1 VGVFLV
7 GAYQETLGDL
17 HNLFGDTHVAHVKHD
32 ASGQWWIDEIIE
44 GDAVRDVLSYVHYDL
59 NALQAQIRRECEK
72 AVRLKQMTASESQ
85 SLVRLYESG
94 INGYT
99 YLEMDPRS

>member
-1 VGVFLV
+1 LAFLFTFV
-7 GAYQETLGDL
+7 NNPLTPLPFSLPPSTLQQYKESLRD
-17 HNLFGDTHVAHVKHD
+17 FKHVVKVHPRD
-32 ASGQWWIDEIIE
+32 K
-44 GDAVRDVLSYVHYDL
+44 DAVAKL
-59 NALQAQIRRECEK
+59 RECEK

-99 YLEMDPRS
+99 YLEPEN

>member
-1 VGVFLV
+1 
-7 GAYQETLGDL
+7 
-17 HNLFGDTHVAHVKHD
+17 
-32 ASGQWWIDEIIE
+32 
-44 GDAVRDVLSYVHYDL
+44 VLNYVHYDL

-99 YLEMDPRS
+99 YLEPDA

>member
-1 VGVFLV
+1 
-7 GAYQETLGDL
+7 
-17 HNLFGDTHVAHVKHD
+17 VKHD

-44 GDAVRDVLSYVHYDL
+44 GDAVRDVLNYVHYDL

-72 AVRLKQMTASESQ
+72 AVRTKQMTASESQ

-99 YLEMDPRS
+99 YLEPEA